1 MKNRHTTELMNE
13 NYEEGDL
20 LRAKLN
26 GETARLQW
34 KELQRF
40 FASGAVIQVHDEL
53 DLIEVATCIASDDK
67 NAVAQWLAEG
77 RIGKV
82 NDEQARTWLDA
93 DMSLW
98 TVVVKPWILVQQE
111 KAPKQTH

>member
-1 MKNRHTTELMNE
+1 MNE

-26 GETARLQW
+26 GETSRLPW
-34 KELQRF
+34 KELERF
-40 FASGAVIQVHDEL
+40 FAAGTVIAVRDEL

-67 NAVAQWLAEG
+67 NAVAQWLADGSIG
-77 RIGKV
+77 RV
-82 NDEQARTWLDA
+82 NDEQARVWHDA
-93 DMSLW
+93 DASLW

-111 KAPKQTH
+111 KAPVAPKQAH

>member
-13 NYEEGDL
+13 NYEEGEL

-26 GETARLQW
+26 GETARLPW

-40 FASGAVIQVHDEL
+40 FASGAVILVHDQL
-53 DLIEVATCIASDDK
+53 DLIDVATCIASDDK
-67 NAVAQWLAEG
+67 HAVAQWLAEG

-82 NDEQARTWLDA
+82 SDAQAQSWLDA
-93 DMSLW
+93 ELSLW